1 MSIFLKRL
9 PIHIAL
15 FMLVASPAYSQE
27 KDYPI
32 QPIPFTCVQV
42 NDYFWAP
49 RIKRNHDV
57 TIPIALGQCY
67 STGRVDNFLFAGKLK
82 QGKFCTEYPFDDTDI
97 YKILEGASYSIQ
109 MFPDKNL
116 EARMDTLIYYIS
128 KAQEPDGYLY
138 TTRTID
144 STHMHPWAGKKRWEK
159 DPELSHELYNCGHLY
174 EAAVAH
180 YLATKKR
187 TLLDIAIKNAD
198 LLVKDFG
205 PGKLAYEP
213 GHQIVEMGL
222 VKMYRVTGKKEY
234 LDLAKYFLDI
244 RGKGTEYSQDQ
255 KKVVDQ
261 TEAVG
266 HAVRAMYMYS
276 GMADV
281 AAINGDQA
289 YIHALDAI
297 WQDMMKSK
305 FYITG
310 GIGAA
315 GGHEGF
321 GAPYDLPN
329 MSAYNETC
337 ASIGEVYWNY
347 RMFLLKGDSKYYDV
361 LERVLYNGLIS
372 GVSLSGDHFFYPNP
386 LESMGQH
393 ARSAWF
399 GCACCPSNIC
409 RFIPSIPG
417 YMYAKNKERLFVNL
431 FIGSK
436 ANIDFNGNNLE
447 IIQKT
452 EYPWKGTVDFTI
464 NPTKSKVFEI
474 AIRIPGWAQNQPVPG
489 DLYSFET
496 SDNTSFTLLV
506 NGKPTKYRISN
517 GYAVVK
523 AKWGKGD
530 VVSLSL
536 PMPIRKVIANKQVLA
551 DNNKVALQRGPIVYC
566 AEWPDNSDGHVLNL
580 LVNSSSELKSE
591 YKPDL
596 LSGVETI
603 YGDVKSLKR
612 TLDNKVE
619 ESAVN
624 FTAIPYYAWA
634 NRGSGEM
641 AVWFATQASSARPL
655 PAPTIA
661 SKSKIYAS
669 HKTKTLL
676 AINDQMIPLN
686 SNDGSISYYHW
697 WPMKDTVQWIQYM
710 FEKSEKISKCK
721 VYWFDDGPFGGCR
734 VPQSWK
740 VYYQAPDWTWKEV
753 TPKTPYGVNKDKW
766 NEVQFDEVET
776 NALKLEVTLPKD
788 NASGVYE
795 WIVE

>member
-1 MSIFLKRL
+1 MKTKKLLTTLFLGSILASYL
-9 PIHIAL
+9 PA
-15 FMLVASPAYSQE
+15 QE

-32 QPIPFTCVQV
+32 QPVPFTAVQV
-42 NDYFWAP
+42 NDNFWAP
-49 RIKRNHDV
+49 RIKRNHEV
-57 TIPIALGQCY
+57 TIPIALWQCY
-67 STGRVDNFLFAGKLK
+67 STGRVNNFMYAGKLK
-82 QGKFCTEYPFDDTDI
+82 EGKFCTEFPFDDTDI

-109 MFPDKNL
+109 TNPDKNL
-116 EARMDTLIYYIS
+116 EARMDTLIYYIG

-138 TTRTID
+138 TNRTID
-144 STHMHPWAGKKRWEK
+144 STHLHPWAGKKRWEK
-159 DPELSHELYNCGHLY
+159 DPDLSHELYNCGHLY

-180 YLATKKR
+180 FLATKKR

-198 LLVKDFG
+198 LLVRDFG

-244 RGKGTEYSQDQ
+244 RGNGSEYSQDN
-255 KKVVDQ
+255 KKVIDQ

-276 GMADV
+276 GMADI
-281 AAINGDQA
+281 AAIKGDQS

-297 WQDMMKSK
+297 WNDIMKSK

-372 GVSLSGDHFFYPNP
+372 GVSISGDHFFYPNP

-399 GCACCPSNIC
+399 GCACCPSNVC
-409 RFIPSIPG
+409 RFIPSVPG
-417 YMYAKNKERLFVNL
+417 YMYAQKNNRLYVNL
-431 FIGSK
+431 FIGSN
-436 ANIDFNGNNLE
+436 ASIDFNGSKLE

-452 EYPWKGTVDFTI
+452 EYPWKGSVDFII
-464 NPTKSKVFEI
+464 NPEKKQQFEV
-474 AIRIPGWAQNQPVPG
+474 AIRIPGWAQNQPVPS
-489 DLYSFET
+489 DLYSFE
-496 SDNTSFTLLV
+496 SKEKSGFTITL
-506 NGKPTKYRISN
+506 NGKPAPFVVEN
-517 GYAVVK
+517 GYAVIK
-523 AKWGKGD
+523 STWKKGD
-530 VVSLSL
+530 VFKMDL
-536 PMPIRKVIANKQVLA
+536 PMPVQKIVANEKVTA
-551 DNNKVALQRGPIVYC
+551 DKGKIALQRGPVVYC
-566 AEWPDNSDGHVLNL
+566 AEWPDNTDGHILNL
-580 LVNSSSELKSE
+580 IVDKSSTFKSE
-591 YKPDL
+591 FNPDFL
-596 LSGVETI
+596 TGNEIITSTA
-603 YGDVKSLKR
+603 KSVKR
-612 TLDNKVE
+612 TLDNKIE
-619 ESAVN
+619 ETSVP
-624 FTAIPYYAWA
+624 FTAIPYYSWA
-634 NRGSGEM
+634 NRGAGEM
-641 AVWFATQASSARPL
+641 AVWFATQNSFARPL

-661 SKSKIYAS
+661 SKSKISAS
-669 HKTKTLL
+669 RKNKALI
-676 AINDQMIPLN
+676 AINDQLLPQN
-686 SNDGSISYYHW
+686 SNDGGVFYYHW
-697 WPMKDTVQWIQYM
+697 WPLKDTLQWIQYT
-710 FEKSEKISKCK
+710 FEKSEKVSKVK
-721 VYWFDDGPFGGCR
+721 VYWFDDSPWGGCR
-734 VPQSWK
+734 VPEYWK
-740 VYYQAPDWTWKEV
+740 IEYLATDGSWKEV
-753 TPKTPYGVNKDKW
+753 TTSGPYGTEKDKL
-766 NEVQFDEVET
+766 NEVSFEPVET
-776 NALKLEVTLPKD
+776 SALKLVVKLPKE

>member
-1 MSIFLKRL
+1 MRTSKNIF
-9 PIHIAL
+9 IVAL
-15 FMLVASPAYSQE
+15 FLFLAMQVIAQDN
-27 KDYPI
+27 DYPI
-32 QPIPFTCVQV
+32 QPIPFTAVQV
-42 NDYFWAP
+42 NDYFWAS
-49 RIKRNHDV
+49 RIKRNHDI

-67 STGRVDNFLFAGKLK
+67 TTGRVDNFMFAGKLK

-97 YKILEGASYSIQ
+97 YKIIEGASYSIQ
-109 MFPDKNL
+109 TFPDKNL
-116 EARMDTLIYYIS
+116 EARMDTLIYYIG

-138 TTRTID
+138 TNRTID
-144 STHMHPWAGKKRWEK
+144 STHLHAWAGKKRWEK

-198 LLVKDFG
+198 LLVRDFG

-244 RGKGTEYSQDQ
+244 RGKGSEYSQDN
-255 KKVVDQ
+255 KKVIDQ

-276 GMADV
+276 GMADI
-281 AAINGDQA
+281 AAIKGDQA

-297 WQDMMKSK
+297 WQDIMKSK

-464 NPTKSKVFEI
+464 NPATKQSFEI
-474 AIRIPGWAQNQPVPG
+474 AIRIPGWAQNKPVPG

-496 SDNTSFTLLV
+496 IDNSSFSILV
-506 NGKPTKYRISN
+506 NGKPIKYLLSN
-517 GYAVVK
+517 GYAIVNSNWK
-523 AKWGKGD
+523 KGD
-530 VVSLSL
+530 NISLAL
-536 PMPIRKVIANKQVLA
+536 PMPVRRVIANKQVVA
-551 DNNKVALQRGPIVYC
+551 DQNKVSLQRGPVVYC
-566 AEWPDNSDGHVLNL
+566 AEWPDNKDGHVLNL
-580 LVNSSSELKSE
+580 ILDKSSVFSTE
-591 YKPDL
+591 YKPDML
-596 LSGVETI
+596 TGAEIIT
-603 YGDVKSLKR
+603 GNAKSIKR
-612 TLDNKVE
+612 TTYNKVE
-619 ESAVN
+619 ESDVN

-634 NRGSGEM
+634 NRGTGEM

-661 SKSKIYAS
+661 SNSKIDAAL
-669 HKTKTLL
+669 KTKALI
-676 AINDQMIPLN
+676 AINDQLVPKS
-686 SNDGSISYYHW
+686 SNDQSTFYYHW
-697 WPMKDTVQWIQYM
+697 WPMKDTVQWIQYT
-710 FEKSEKISKCK
+710 FEKSEKVSKCK
-721 VYWFDDGPFGGCR
+721 VFWFDDGPWGGCR
-734 VPQSWK
+734 VPESWK
-740 VYYQAPDWTWKEV
+740 IYYQAPDWTWKEV
-753 TPKTPYGVNKDKW
+753 KAKTPYAVEKDKL

-776 NALKLEVTLPKD
+776 HALKLEVKLPKN

-795 WIVE
+795 WVVE